1 MNFGLTSAWI
11 RRYYL
16 KLTGGTL
23 TGSLTAPNFI
33 STGAANTVKEYSASS
48 GSAITI
54 DPANGE
60 CQYITL
66 TAATP
71 VITFAAAPAAGTSKK
86 IKLTLIQD
94 GTGGRL
100 PTFANCTF
108 LATGSSTATAINSA
122 ISSLT
127 YFEVDAINGAW
138 VIASADENIGTT
150 NGSVAPAGRI
160 GEVVMA
166 STSGVSLTSAA
177 AKTIGSITLTPG
189 NWTLK
194 ALYSF
199 TGAGGVILSRNRIGF
214 NTTTDVLPT
223 SPNGGFQEE
232 NYSTPSSGSLRSGF
246 VEQLDPV
253 NITTTTTFYL
263 VAAETFSGGTVT
275 ATSKIKAER
284 TCVI

>member
-23 TGSLTAPNFI
+23 TGSLTAPTFI
-33 STGAANTVKEYSASS
+33 STGAANTVKEYSANS

-66 TAATP
+66 NAATP

-127 YFEVDAINGAW
+127 YFEADAINGAW
-138 VIASADENIGTT
+138 VVASADQNLGVID
-150 NGSVAPAGRI
+150 GSVAAAGYV
-160 GEVVMA
+160 GEVVTA
-166 STSGVSLTSAA
+166 STSSVSLTTAT

-194 ALYSF
+194 ALYNL
-199 TGAGGVILSRNRIGF
+199 TGASSAILTRVRVGF
-214 NTTTDVLPT
+214 SLTTDVLPT
-223 SPNGGFQEE
+223 MPAGGFQEE
-232 NYSTPSSGSLRSGF
+232 NYTSAANTIRAGF
-246 VEQLDPV
+246 CEQLDPIS
-253 NITTTTTFYL
+253 ITSTTTFYL
-263 VAAETFSGGTVT
+263 VAAANFAAGTIT
-275 ATSKIKAER
+275 ANSKVKAER
-284 TCVI
+284 NCVI